1 MLHSSAQNSTRSL
14 ISDLF
19 TGNLFKQL
27 ATATLLSLVSLMA
40 SAQSTRDGVF
50 TEEQAVAGGALYLR
64 SCVECHGITLSGGE
78 AGPAL
83 VGGAFWQQWQD
94 QSLAAFYQITASTMP
109 VNNPNGFSPEQYAD
123 LVAFMLQQ
131 NGLPA
136 GEEALSGNAG
146 DLVAINMQPTEE
158 PVRVASLLAGASSA
172 QRVIEYEW
180 LGYHNDTHA
189 TRYAP
194 LDQINKDNVQNLEI
208 AWRWTTQNYGPNPE
222 FNYESTPIMA
232 DGVLYATAGRRR
244 DVVAI
249 DPVTGENLWMFRYDE
264 GARRGPRVNSGRGV
278 SYWRNENGESRIITV
293 TPGYYLISLDTATG
307 KPDPAF
313 GENGIVDLR
322 VGQEDRFDIDI
333 ESIPSGLTAPPV
345 IVDGVVVIGAAF
357 PSGGSPRS
365 MRGPA
370 GNIRGYDIRTGEM
383 LWIFHTIP
391 QEGEFGT
398 ETWRNNSNEFTG
410 NAGSWATM
418 SADQERGIV
427 YVPVEAATGDMY
439 GGHRP
444 GDNLFSQS
452 LVALDARTGERI
464 WHFQFIHHD
473 VWDYDPPTAPVL
485 AELEV
490 DGETIPA
497 AIQVTKQGMVYTLNR
512 VTGEPVWPIEERAV
526 PQSSVPGEQ
535 LSPTQ
540 PIPTKPAPFE
550 RQGLT
555 EDDLLDWTPEIKE
568 EAQRIVEQF
577 TYGPLYTPPSLI
589 TESNGGTIFMP
600 GYGGGANWQGVAF
613 DPETNMLYVPSTSH
627 PMSVGLTEDSFFQDS
642 DFDYAMGRGIRLEGP
657 FGLPLIKPPY
667 GRITAID
674 MNEGEHEWMMANA
687 DTPEEILEHPRLR
700 GVDIPERTGHGDR
713 GGLLVTRSLLFAGE
727 GAGLYGGQT
736 GGGPM
741 FRAHDKATG
750 EIIAEFELPA
760 KQTGLPM
767 TYQID
772 GVQYIVV
779 PIGDTGHIGELVAL
793 RVAE

>member
-1 MLHSSAQNSTRSL
+1 VALGVKNFFSKAAGVLLLVLFLLITGVSNAQT
-14 ISDLF
+14 
-19 TGNLFKQL
+19 T
-27 ATATLLSLVSLMA
+27 
-40 SAQSTRDGVF
+40 TRDGVF
-50 TEEQAVAGGALYLR
+50 TQQQAVSGGALYLR
-64 SCVECHGITLSGGE
+64 SCVECHGITLAGGE

-83 VGGAFWQQWQD
+83 VGGAFWSQWQD
-94 QSLAAFYQITASTMP
+94 QSLAAFSQITASTMP
-109 VNNPNGFSPEQYAD
+109 VNNPNGFSPNQYAD
-123 LVAFMLQQ
+123 LLAFMLQQ
-131 NGLPA
+131 NGLSA
-136 GEEALSGNAG
+136 GEEPLTANVG
-146 DLVAINMQPTEE
+146 DLVAITMQPSAV
-158 PVRVASLLAGASSA
+158 PVRVASLLNGASTT
-172 QRVIEYEW
+172 QRVIDYEW

-194 LDQINKDNVQNLEI
+194 LDQINRDNVQNLEV
-208 AWRWTTQNYGPNPE
+208 AWRWTTVNHGPNPE

-232 DGVLYATAGRRR
+232 DGVLYTTAGRRR

-278 SYWRNENGESRIITV
+278 SYWRDGDQSRVIVV

-307 KPDPAF
+307 KPDPDF
-313 GENGIVDLR
+313 GGNGLVDLR

-333 ESIPSGLTAPPV
+333 EDIPSGLTAPPV
-345 IVDGVVVIGAAF
+345 IVDGVIVIGAAF

-365 MRGPA
+365 KSGPA
-370 GNIRGYDIRTGEM
+370 GNIRGYDMHTGEM

-398 ETWRNNSNEFTG
+398 ETWRNDSNTFTG

-464 WHFQFIHHD
+464 WHYQLIHHD
-473 VWDYDPPTAPVL
+473 IWDYDPPTAPVL

-490 DGETIPA
+490 DGEIIPA
-497 AIQVTKQGMVYTLNR
+497 AIQVSKQGMVYTLNR
-512 VTGEPVWPIEERAV
+512 VTGEPVWPIVERAV
-526 PQSSVPGEQ
+526 PQSTVPGEQ
-535 LSPTQ
+535 TSPTQ
-540 PIPTKPAPFE
+540 PFPTKPAPFE
-550 RQGLT
+550 RLGLS

-568 EAQRIVEQF
+568 EAIRLLNEY
-577 TYGPLYTPPSLI
+577 TYGPVYTPTTLT
-589 TESNGGTIFMP
+589 TETNKGTLFMP
-600 GYGGGANWQGVAF
+600 GFGGGANWQGVAF
-613 DPETNMLYVPSTSH
+613 DPETNMLYIPSTSH
-627 PMSVGLTEDSFFQDS
+627 PMSIGLTEDSFFEGS
-642 DFDYAMGRGIRLEGP
+642 DFDYPMARGGFGVQGP

-667 GRITAID
+667 GRITAIN
-674 MNEGEHEWMMANA
+674 MNEGEHAWMMANA
-687 DTPEEILEHPRLR
+687 DTPDEILNHPRLQ

-741 FRAHDKATG
+741 FRAHDKASG

-779 PIGDTGHIGELVAL
+779 PIGDRGFPGELVAL
-793 RVAE
+793 RVAQ